1 MNSRKHGKFSLS
13 ILAAALMLSGSG
25 VALADRL
32 PEESFKLARMA
43 IEEAQEV
50 DADASSG
57 SELVQAESKLQQAIE
72 YDDRGREEMAR
83 RLLKQSM
90 LHAELAE
97 VEGLQAEADL
107 SLNELNAALSDLQA
121 ETRR

>member
-107 SLNELNAALSDLQA
+107 SLNELNAALSSLQA